1 MRIILA
7 SDQTQ
12 QPKVL
17 DDLGPALTTL
27 GVVVDRLEQAADLP
41 SSISLSGPFDLA
53 LVLFDAPSRDT
64 LMTLRTLRRC
74 GMTIPLIA
82 LLAGRPSAEA
92 EEAALQAGADDVAF
106 YPMRLS
112 VLHARMQALAR
123 RARGYACPE
132 LRCGNVLLEQDLHQ
146 VSVDGRPV
154 QLTAREFDFLET
166 LILHKS
172 VLLTKERFMTSLYAD
187 GSAPD
192 SKIVD
197 VFVCKLRRKL
207 KAAGAAEMIRTVWG
221 RGYLAFEPAL
231 GAIQAARSTH
241 RPETLAEPAPR
252 GWMRRAERLQ
262 HATPA

>member
-7 SDQTQ
+7 SDRTQ
-12 QPKVL
+12 HPQVF
-17 DDLGPALTTL
+17 DDLGPALGTL

-41 SSISLSGPFDLA
+41 SSVSLSGPYDLA
-53 LVLFDAPSRDT
+53 LVQFDAPQRET

-74 GMTIPLIA
+74 GLTIPLIA
-82 LLAGRPSAEA
+82 VISGRPGAEA

-112 VLHARMQALAR
+112 VLFARMQALAR

-146 VSVDGRPV
+146 VSVEGRRVP
-154 QLTAREFDFLET
+154 LTAREFDFLET
-166 LILHKS
+166 LILHKG

-221 RGYLAFEPAL
+221 RGYLAFEPSLA
-231 GAIQAARSTH
+231 AILAARAAH

-252 GWMRRAERLQ
+252 GWVRRAERLQ
-262 HATPA
+262 HASPA

>member
-7 SDQTQ
+7 SDPSQ
-12 QPKVL
+12 QPTAF
-17 DDLGPALTTL
+17 DDLSPALAGL
-27 GVVVDRLEQAADLP
+27 GVVVDRLDHAADLP
-41 SSISLSGPFDLA
+41 SSVSLSGPFDLA
-53 LVLFDAPSRDT
+53 LVQFETPQRDSF
-64 LMTLRTLRRC
+64 MTLRTLRRC
-74 GMTIPLIA
+74 GMAIPLIA
-82 LLAGRPSAEA
+82 LIAGRPSAEA

-112 VLHARMQALAR
+112 VLFARMQALAR
-123 RARGYACPE
+123 RARGYVCPE

-146 VSVDGRPV
+146 VSVDGRRV

-166 LILHKS
+166 LILHKG

-221 RGYLAFEPAL
+221 RGYLAFEPSLTAVE
-231 GAIQAARSTH
+231 AARASDS
-241 RPETLAEPAPR
+241 PERLAEPAPR
-252 GWMRRAERLQ
+252 GWLRRAERVQL
-262 HATPA
+262 ASPV